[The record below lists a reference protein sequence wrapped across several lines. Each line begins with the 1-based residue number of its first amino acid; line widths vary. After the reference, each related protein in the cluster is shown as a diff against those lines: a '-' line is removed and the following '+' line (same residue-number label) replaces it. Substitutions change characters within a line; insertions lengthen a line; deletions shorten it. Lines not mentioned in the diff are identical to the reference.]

1 YQYKIELINFGQ
13 LLLMLVYPLLS
24 LDEMRTLNAQ
34 NQKLQPLKKPKQLRD
49 LPFSNVLKLSR
60 DLLVFL
66 HRLSHV
72 RLLKNYFQ
80 FLQLFSF
87 SSFYCSLFNSFKQQ
101 SLKNKKSLSSYIGRK
116 GLTSV
121 VPP

>member
-1 YQYKIELINFGQ
+1 
-13 LLLMLVYPLLS
+13 
-24 LDEMRTLNAQ
+24 MRTLNAQ

-66 HRLSHV
+66 NRLSHV

-101 SLKNKKSLSSYIGRK
+101 SLKNKKSLSYSIGRK

-121 VPP
+121 VPLGYEYTISNSYSSSTSILRNRLHRDL